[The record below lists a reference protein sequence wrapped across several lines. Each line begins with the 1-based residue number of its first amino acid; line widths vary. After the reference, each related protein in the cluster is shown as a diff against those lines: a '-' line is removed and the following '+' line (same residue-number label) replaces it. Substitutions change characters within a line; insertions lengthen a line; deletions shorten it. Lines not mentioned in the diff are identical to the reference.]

1 MIRPGTNYYFAIFR
15 IVKGNAVCNILY
27 LRPGNCFHV
36 LMKSFLLT
44 PLMSESPISSVV
56 FPYNSQYLFDVFV
69 VSDATSDFSRVFS
82 PLGVSHSSFFVAHWL
97 DRSVHLSQCGHMFA
111 EGVQGCSDMSD
122 LLRNES
128 ACDTRPYSDGCV
140 FFVSHAVGV
149 VRSRTYTALNHIGLA
164 AVSFRLV
171 FI

>member
-1 MIRPGTNYYFAIFR
+1 MVRPGTNYYFAIFR

-27 LRPGNCFHV
+27 LRLGNCFHV

-56 FPYNSQYLFDVFV
+56 FPYNSQDLFDVFV

-97 DRSVHLSQCGHMFA
+97 DREVFISVSVATCLQRASRVVAICLI
-111 EGVQGCSDMSD
+111 CSGMS
-122 LLRNES
+122 LHVIHGRIP
-128 ACDTRPYSDGCV
+128 TG
-140 FFVSHAVGV
+140 
-149 VRSRTYTALNHIGLA
+149 
-164 AVSFRLV
+164 VSF
-171 FI
+171 F